1 MSALSLLHLKVDM
14 LSFGLNIASFLPK
27 EPHLSGA
34 ASDDCIHAPES
45 VDAQKSG
52 DIRASDNS
60 GPVGT
65 QVVVVVGIL
74 HPDRHNNA
82 FT

>member
-14 LSFGLNIASFLPK
+14 LSFGLNLASFLPK
-27 EPHLSGA
+27 EPHFSGA
-34 ASDDCIHAPES
+34 ASDNCIHAAES
-45 VDAQKSG
+45 VDAQESW

-60 GPVGT
+60 GPVCT
-65 QVVVVVGIL
+65 QVVVVVGVF
-74 HPDRHNNA
+74 HSDRHYDA